1 MSFVNKIIK
10 LLKTPKIFVFTI
22 IWMMILVTVG
32 TIAQKDMGLFA
43 AQEKYF
49 SSWFFWFFGNTIML
63 VYAILIQSYSVAFL
77 SVFLM
82 GMNIYGYVRWCRDE

>member
-1 MSFVNKIIK
+1 MFNNNLYMEIIG
-10 LLKTPKIFVFTI
+10 
-22 IWMMILVTVG
+22 WVG
-32 TIAQKDMGLFA
+32 TFFIPLGYYLNANK
-43 AQEKYF
+43 KI

-82 GMNIYGYVRWCRDE
+82 GMNIYGYIAGRRDE

>member
-1 MSFVNKIIK
+1 MSEINIEWLGWAATMLLLIGYYLNANK
-10 LLKTPKIFVFTI
+10 KI
-22 IWMMILVTVG
+22 
-32 TIAQKDMGLFA
+32 
-43 AQEKYF
+43 

-82 GMNIYGYVRWCRDE
+82 GMNIYGYIAWRRDE

>member
-1 MSFVNKIIK
+1 MSEINIEWLGWAATMLLLIGYYLNANK
-10 LLKTPKIFVFTI
+10 KI
-22 IWMMILVTVG
+22 
-32 TIAQKDMGLFA
+32 
-43 AQEKYF
+43 